1 MKNDQPLDY
10 RLRVATKR
18 TDLPEDVI
26 RLLADAYY
34 QIWLDEDGTASRRIT
49 MTEQDPN
56 FLVGDNDHGDAV
68 PTTVA
73 DIVKQLT
80 DDNIMLRREI
90 KDLQEQVKVMNE
102 CLNDRQKQLDDA
114 INAKKWFMGF
124 YDKLHENA
132 CEEHRLREDAEK
144 KYNDLLD
151 KVRGLVP
158 EPYKAKPPRY
168 DNLQDLG

>member
-1 MKNDQPLDY
+1 MK
-10 RLRVATKR
+10 
-18 TDLPEDVI
+18 EDP
-26 RLLADAYY
+26 D
-34 QIWLDEDGTASRRIT
+34 D
-49 MTEQDPN
+49 
-56 FLVGDNDHGDAV
+56 FFVGDNDHGDGV

-80 DDNIMLRREI
+80 DDNILLRREI
-90 KDLQEQVKVMNE
+90 KDLKEQVKVLNE
-102 CLNDRQKQLDDA
+102 CLDDRQKRLDDA
-114 INAKKWFMGF
+114 IDAKKWFMGF

-158 EPYKAKPPRY
+158 DPHKAKPPRY